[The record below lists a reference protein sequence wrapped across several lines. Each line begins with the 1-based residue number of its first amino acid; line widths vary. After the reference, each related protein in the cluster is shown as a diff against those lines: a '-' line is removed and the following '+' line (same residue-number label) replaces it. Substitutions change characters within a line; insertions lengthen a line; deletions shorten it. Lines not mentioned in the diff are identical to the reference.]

1 MQSLLTAKK
10 EVNQDKDSELVPE
23 IENVDVLMLF

>member
-10 EVNQDKDSELVPE
+10 EVNQDKDNELVPE